1 MALHRALLN
10 LHNLLGYKESAGL
23 CHGFSLRWLEATF
36 LGEQELRRFE
46 LRMALIQVLP
56 PDLLLA
62 KIQQTQSKKGQSL
75 SDEDNALLGI
85 LAFFDSLELFHSP
98 EKYTTL
104 FEQNLNQND
113 VSLISPVAS
122 SAMIEAQG
130 HLKEIYLQP
139 KILARDELYNYLHEL
154 AYLIN
159 NNLKDKNKPIGFL
172 LSSYDHAISLSYI
185 ASLGWLF
192 RDINQPLTTMTRT
205 AIDYNLVDN
214 IIKALNPK
222 DSSPYVAFNTS
233 FILTTNNITNFEL
246 KNLIP
251 VGPSTEVLKE
261 FTLRQGEDGITLA
274 LLAAQQNDTAFMATL
289 VDVVDIDFLNRTTPK
304 GQTPLYIAVENN
316 FIQMF
321 TILVEKGVDLNKGD
335 ASEVTPISLAVEL
348 GYIST
353 FIFLAEKGAN
363 LNKPDIKGVTPLM
376 AAARLRHLS
385 VITIL
390 AEKGADFDQAD
401 KDGVTAAMIAAA
413 IGDAS
418 VMTALIK
425 GRADINKVTE
435 DGTTPTFI
443 AAKRGHVAVIEI
455 LIIENADLNKALI
468 DNATP
473 VFIAA
478 QYGHVDVVKLLL
490 ASKRCDVEISFEST
504 IDYLVKFAADESER
518 QQNPEIGQ
526 RMHEF
531 LKNQSSTQ
539 VKMKPYDIAKI
550 MGHNEIANLIT
561 DHLKSINHNFHQ
573 HSLNKDHY
581 FLASSSLFSKRK
593 QAEELLAEECNF
605 KTKRKGR

>member
-113 VSLISPVAS
+113 VSLISPIAS

-385 VITIL
+385 FITIL

-425 GRADINKVTE
+425 GRADINKATK

-443 AAKRGHVAVIEI
+443 AAQR
-455 LIIENADLNKALI
+455 
-468 DNATP
+468 
-473 VFIAA
+473 
-478 QYGHVDVVKLLL
+478 GHVDVVKLLL

-504 IDYLVKFAADESER
+504 IDDLVKFAADESER
-518 QQNPEIGQ
+518 QQSPEISQ

-550 MGHNEIANLIT
+550 MGHNEIANLIA

-573 HSLNKDHY
+573 HSLNKDHF

-593 QAEELLAEECNF
+593 QAEELLADECNF
-605 KTKRKGR
+605 KTTRKGK